1 MVMLFSVAAFFI
13 VLREVLEAS
22 IIVGVMLAYLNRI
35 GATQYRKWVWIGTLS
50 GILVCIA
57 VGLTFGILFYATGH
71 QWFDDFEA
79 IFEGL
84 LFLASSALLTGI
96 FVWMAVVAKE
106 LRSRVE
112 DHFDNI
118 ISREDR
124 SPFRQKLSIFSIV
137 FLQILREG
145 IECVIFL
152 IGTANADSVGG
163 WRSIP
168 IPGILAIICAITMTY
183 LVFKGL
189 IKLDVTKVLQVAS
202 VITMIMAAGLISLG
216 VNQLQ
221 EAEWFGTFEEE
232 NDRPWWNSEMWSMKK
247 CCDHTKNEFFGMLR
261 SLIGYQDTP
270 TFVEFCAY
278 FLYWFLIVSLIIIIN
293 WGPVQAHRTKTL
305 HISHHLILWNLLFT
319 FVGFIFCLINIT
331 WIGTTISTIGFTL
344 SLLSV
349 VTFFDAPIRL
359 FKPLRCI
366 RRRLAL
372 IMAIVWTLYSA
383 AIIVL
388 HFITLDCEGKG
399 ELCSFNKFYFFG
411 IILSS
416 DFNELGQQST
426 YWPGLAVL
434 SVSLIFSIFFYSIL
448 TFTLWI
454 VALNINTDGYYND
467 DNALPISE
475 EDSLDAMKLDDLPGI

>member
-35 GATQYRKWVWIGTLS
+35 GATQYRKWVWIGTIS

-57 VGLTFGILFYATGH
+57 VGLTLGILFYATGH
-71 QWFDDFEA
+71 QWFEDVEA

-84 LFLASSALLTGI
+84 LFLASSALLTVI

-106 LRSRVE
+106 LRLRVE
-112 DHFDNI
+112 EHFDNI
-118 ISREDR
+118 VSREDR

-168 IPGILAIICAITMTY
+168 IPGVLAIICAILMTY

-202 VITMIMAAGLISLG
+202 IVTIIMAAGLVSLG
-216 VNQLQ
+216 MHELQ

-232 NDRPWWNSEMWSMKK
+232 NERPWWNSNLWSMKR
-247 CCDHTKNEFFGMLR
+247 CCDHSKNEFFAMLR
-261 SLIGYQDTP
+261 SLVGYQDTP
-270 TFVEFCAY
+270 TFVEFCSY
-278 FLYWFLIVSLIIIIN
+278 FLYWFLIVTLIVIIN
-293 WGPVQAHRTKTL
+293 WGPVQAHRTKLL
-305 HISHHLILWNLLFT
+305 HLSHNLILWNLLFT

-331 WIGTTISTIGFTL
+331 WIGTTTLTIGLAL

-349 VTFFDAPIRL
+349 VIFFDAPIRL
-359 FKPLRCI
+359 FKPLRYV
-366 RRRLAL
+366 RRRFAL
-372 IMAIVWTLYSA
+372 TMAFAWTLFSA
-383 AIIVL
+383 AIIIL
-388 HFITLDCEGKG
+388 HFVTLDCEGKG
-399 ELCSFNKFYFFG
+399 KLCSFNKFYFFG

-416 DFNELGQQST
+416 NFNEMGPLTNS
-426 YWPGLAVL
+426 WPGLAVL
-434 SVSLIFSIFFYSIL
+434 SVSLIFSIFFYSAL
-448 TFTLWI
+448 TFILWL
-454 VALNINTDGYYND
+454 VSMNINADGHYND

-475 EDSLDAMKLDDLPGI
+475 EDSLDAMKFDELPGI